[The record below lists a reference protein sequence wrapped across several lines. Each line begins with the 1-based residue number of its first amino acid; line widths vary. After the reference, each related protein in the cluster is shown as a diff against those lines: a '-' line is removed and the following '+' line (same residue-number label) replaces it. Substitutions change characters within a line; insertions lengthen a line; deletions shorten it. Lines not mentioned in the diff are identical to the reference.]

1 VKRGA
6 GTVRPMPEVA
16 LRAVEEHDLETLYK
30 HQLDPEA
37 AAMAGFRSRDRDAFT
52 SHYAGILADPDLILL
67 AIVADGELAGS
78 LAVFPDVGKRAV
90 GYWIGREFWGQG
102 IATEALRL
110 FLEDFPERP
119 LYAWLIGTNIAS
131 IRVLEKCGFRPAD
144 DAAVEPG
151 ELLFRLD
158 V

>member
-1 VKRGA
+1 MPGIELRG
-6 GTVRPMPEVA
+6 V
-16 LRAVEEHDLETLYK
+16 EHDDLEILYE

-37 AAMAGFRSRDRDAFT
+37 ATMAGFPSRDHDAFM
-52 SHYAGILADPDLILL
+52 SHWAGIMADPNLL
-67 AIVADGELAGS
+67 AFAIVADGELAGS

-90 GYWIGREFWGQG
+90 GYWIGREFWGRG
-102 IATEALRL
+102 IATQALRL
-110 FLEDFPERP
+110 FLAGFAERP
-119 LYAWLIGTNIAS
+119 LHAWVIATNVAS

-158 V
+158 I

>member
-1 VKRGA
+1 
-6 GTVRPMPEVA
+6 MPNVE
-16 LRAVEEHDLETLYK
+16 LRAVERDDLEALYE

-37 AAMAGFRSRDRDAFT
+37 ATMAGFPSRDHDAFM
-52 SHYAGILADPDLILL
+52 SHWAGILADPNLLAL

-102 IATEALRL
+102 IATEALEL
-110 FLEDFPERP
+110 FLEGFAERP
-119 LYAWLIGTNIAS
+119 LYAWVIATNVAS
-131 IRVLEKCGFRPAD
+131 IRVLEKCGFLPAD

-158 V
+158 N

>member
-1 VKRGA
+1 
-6 GTVRPMPEVA
+6 MPNVE
-16 LRAVEEHDLETLYK
+16 LRAVERDDLEALYE

-37 AAMAGFRSRDRDAFT
+37 ATMAGFPSRDHDAFM
-52 SHYAGILADPDLILL
+52 SHWAGILADPNLLAL

-102 IATEALRL
+102 IATDALEL
-110 FLEDFPERP
+110 FLEGFGERP
-119 LYAWLIGTNIAS
+119 LYAWVIATNVAS
-131 IRVLEKCGFRPAD
+131 IRVLEKCGFLPAD

-158 V
+158 N